1 MVMLNNKH
9 YINKN
14 IKIMK
19 NTLITLIFL
28 ALTTVGFSQKM
39 MTRSGE
45 IKFDATVPGAMDPVV
60 GTSNTVSS
68 IFDKTTG
75 ELVVQGMV
83 KSFKFKSP
91 LMEEHFNENYME
103 SDKLPKTSFKGKVV
117 GYSSK
122 EGSYEVEGDLTIHGV
137 TNKVKTKM
145 NFATSGGKLAANGSF
160 VVKLKDYKLEVPSMA
175 KKTLAET
182 AKISIKLELEDKK

>member
-1 MVMLNNKH
+1 
-9 YINKN
+9 
-14 IKIMK
+14 MK

-28 ALTTVGFSQKM
+28 GLTTVGFSQKM

-75 ELVVQGMV
+75 ELVVQGLV

-103 SDKLPKTSFKGKVV
+103 SDKLPKTSFKGKIV
-117 GYSSK
+117 GYDGKS
-122 EGSYEVEGDLTIHGV
+122 GSYEVDGDLTIHGV
-137 TNKVKTKM
+137 ANKVKTKV
-145 NFATSGGKLAANGSF
+145 AVSSAAGKVG
-160 VVKLKDYKLEVPSMA
+160 VVG
-175 KKTLAET
+175 TFT
-182 AKISIKLELEDKK
+182 IKLSD

>member
-1 MVMLNNKH
+1 MKKILISMVCLV
-9 YINKN
+9 
-14 IKIMK
+14 
-19 NTLITLIFL
+19 FS
-28 ALTTVGFSQKM
+28 TVAFSQKM

-75 ELVVQGMV
+75 DFVVQGLV

-117 GYSSK
+117 GYDGK
-122 EGSYEVEGDLTIHGV
+122 TGTYDVEGDLTIHGV
-137 TNKVKTKM
+137 TNKVKTKVTIS
-145 NFATSGGKLAANGSF
+145 NAGGKLEIAGNF
-160 VVKLKDYKLEVPSMA
+160 VVKLSDYKLEVPAMA

-182 AKISIKLELEDKK
+182 AKISIKLDLEDKK